1 MGSGAGLK
9 PINDGLIFH
18 ADLANDRFYSGVGNT
33 TYDLTGRYTGSINGS
48 VIADPA
54 NKKSFVFDGVNDYL
68 EFGPVQPLKYSVSVW
83 FKPTGA
89 PSHNDNY
96 GGTLLGFNPEYPG
109 NVNFVINYR
118 WLDNTVITFHNSAG
132 NVTTSSTVSANK
144 VTHAV
149 CTYDGSFIRVYIDGI
164 LNTSVSQTSDL
175 SYPGSGNLNLQLGR
189 WGHPGYERYFNGNI
203 YQASV
208 YNRALSASEILNLYN
223 SNRKKYVPT
232 ENIST
237 DGLILHIDP
246 SINTCYPGTGTT
258 IYDLSSNAYVGSIL
272 NGASYSN
279 NRTGALL
286 FDGANECVQFYN
298 AILSGTQDFTIESW
312 AYNTKTPAGQGG
324 SDGTIFA
331 NYGVG
336 NLQFFYSYQYIGMWL
351 NNNSAYTPSP
361 QAIYQYGPMQ
371 LTATRSG
378 SNLSIY
384 LDGNLVDT
392 GSSADTVGTTT
403 NFRIGANTSGTERF
417 VGYIYNLKIY
427 NRALPQSEIINNYNA
442 LKSRYKQELPKI
454 TSGSV
459 FELDFAD
466 KNCYSG
472 TGTTVYDLSSFNT
485 AGSVVSG
492 ATFVGTGITSSFSFD
507 GTDDYI
513 TFPYNSSQMSF
524 PDNNATISVW
534 FRYNSSDTTGCLI
547 TQRNS
552 SGTGF
557 QTYVNSSKF
566 YADGGGTSGVLSVNN
581 LNNGNNYNVVA
592 VYDKANSLLRL
603 YVNGI
608 ADNTVAYTGS
618 IADTYTVLLGKSA
631 FGSGQFGGNIYAAQ
645 VYNRVLSP
653 TEISQNYNN
662 SRARFGI

>member
-1 MGSGAGLK
+1 MASGAGLK
-9 PINDGLIFH
+9 PISDGLIFH
-18 ADLANDRFYSGVGNT
+18 VDSSNDRFYSGVGNT
-33 TYDLTGRYTGSINGS
+33 TYELTGRFSA
-48 VIADPA
+48 VISGGMTADPA
-54 NKKSFVFDGVNDYL
+54 NLKSFVFDGVNDYL
-68 EFGPVQPLKYSVSVW
+68 EFGPVEPNRL
-83 FKPTGA
+83 
-89 PSHNDNY
+89 
-96 GGTLLGFNPEYPG
+96 
-109 NVNFVINYR
+109 
-118 WLDNTVITFHNSAG
+118 
-132 NVTTSSTVSANK
+132 TVSAWFKATGVPSLNDIYGGVLIGSSPQHYISYGMGYNWISNTVLIFQSSNGDIISASAPANK
-144 VTHAV
+144 IVNAV
-149 CTYDGSFIRVYIDGI
+149 YTYDGVNAKLYIDGV
-164 LNTSVSQTSDL
+164 LASTVAYATDP
-175 SYPGSGNLNLQLGR
+175 SYPGSGNRNLVLGR

-203 YQASV
+203 YQVSI
-208 YNRALSASEILNLYN
+208 YSRALSASEILNLYN
-223 SNRKKYVPT
+223 SNRKKFIPT

-246 SINTCYPGTGTT
+246 SVNTCYPGTGTT
-258 IYDLSSNAYVGSIL
+258 VYDLSSNAYVGSIL

-351 NNNSAYTPSP
+351 NNNSAYTSNP

-442 LKSRYKQELPKI
+442 LKRRYKLELPRI

-466 KNCYSG
+466 KNCYPG
-472 TGTTVYDLSSFNT
+472 TGTTVYDLSSFRTN
-485 AGSVVSG
+485 GSVMNG
-492 ATFVGTGITSSFSFD
+492 ATFVGTGTTSSFSFD
-507 GTDDYI
+507 GVDDHL
-513 TFPYNSSQMSF
+513 TFPYNSNQMSF

-534 FRYNSSDTTGCLI
+534 FKYNSSDTIGSLI
-547 TQRNS
+547 TQRGNS
-552 SGTGF
+552 GF
-557 QTYVNSSKF
+557 QLYVVNSKF
-566 YADGGGTSGVLSVNN
+566 YVDGGGTASVSTVNN
-581 LNNGNNYNVVA
+581 LNNGNNYNAVA
-592 VYDKANSLLRL
+592 VFDRTNSLLRL
-603 YVNGI
+603 YLNGI

-618 IADTYTVLLGKSA
+618 IQDTFTILLAKSNYGDGPQA
-631 FGSGQFGGNIYAAQ
+631 ANIYAAQ
-645 VYNRVLSP
+645 VFNRVLSAS
-653 TEISQNYNN
+653 EILQNYNYN
-662 SRARFGI
+662 RGRFGI

>member
-9 PINDGLIFH
+9 PITDGLIFH
-18 ADLANDRFYSGVGNT
+18 VDLANDRFYSGVGNT
-33 TYDLTGRYTGSINGS
+33 TYDLTGRYSAAITGG
-48 VIADPA
+48 VITDPA

-83 FKPTGA
+83 FKATGA
-89 PSHNDNY
+89 PSHNDTY

-223 SNRKKYVPT
+223 SNRKKYIPT

-351 NNNSAYTPSP
+351 NNNSAYTSSP
-361 QAIYQYGPMQ
+361 QTIYQYGPMQ

-417 VGYIYNLKIY
+417 VGYVYNLKIY

-466 KNCYSG
+466 KNCYPG
-472 TGTTVYDLSSFNT
+472 TGTTVYDLSSFRTN
-485 AGSVVSG
+485 GSVMNG
-492 ATFVGTGITSSFSFD
+492 ATFVGTGTTSSFSFD
-507 GTDDYI
+507 GVDDHL

-534 FRYNSSDTTGCLI
+534 FRYNSSDTIGSLI
-547 TQRNS
+547 TQRGN
-552 SGTGF
+552 TGF
-557 QTYVNSSKF
+557 QLYVVSSKF
-566 YADGGGTSGVLSVNN
+566 YVDGGGTASASTTNN
-581 LNNGNNYNVVA
+581 LNNGNNYNAVA
-592 VYDKANSLLRL
+592 VFDRTNSLLRL
-603 YVNGI
+603 YLNGI
-608 ADNTVAYTGS
+608 ADNTTAYTGS
-618 IADTYTVLLGKSA
+618 IQDTFTILLAKSNYGDGPLA
-631 FGSGQFGGNIYAAQ
+631 ANIYAAQ

>member
-9 PINDGLIFH
+9 PIADGLIFH

-33 TYDLTGRYTGSINGS
+33 TYDLTGRYTGSINGG

-96 GGTLLGFNPEYPG
+96 GGVIIGSSPQYYISYGIGYNWISNTILIFQTSPG
-109 NVNFVINYR
+109 EI
-118 WLDNTVITFHNSAG
+118 ISA
-132 NVTTSSTVSANK
+132 SAPANK
-144 VTHAV
+144 IVNAV
-149 CTYDGSFIRVYIDGI
+149 YTYDGVNAKLYIDGV
-164 LNTSVSQTSDL
+164 LASTVAYTTDP
-175 SYPGSGNLNLQLGR
+175 SYPGSGNRNLVLGR
-189 WGHPGYERYFNGNI
+189 WGFSGYERHFNGNI
-203 YQASV
+203 YQVSV

-223 SNRKKYVPT
+223 SNRKKYIPT

-246 SINTCYPGTGTT
+246 SINTCYSGTGTT
-258 IYDLSSNAYVGSIL
+258 INDLSSNAYVASL
-272 NGASYSN
+272 VNGAAYAN
-279 NRTGALL
+279 NRAGALY
-286 FDGANECVQFYN
+286 FDGANDYVQFYN

-351 NNNSAYTPSP
+351 NNNSAYTPNP

-392 GSSADTVGTTT
+392 GSSADTVGNTT
-403 NFRIGANTSGTERF
+403 NFRIGANASGTERF

-466 KNCYSG
+466 KNCYPG
-472 TGTTVYDLSSFNT
+472 TGTTVYDLSSFRTN
-485 AGSVVSG
+485 GSVMNG
-492 ATFVGTGITSSFSFD
+492 ATFVGTGTTSSFSFD
-507 GTDDYI
+507 GVDDHL

-534 FRYNSSDTTGCLI
+534 FKYNSSDSLGSLI
-547 TQRNS
+547 TQRGN
-552 SGTGF
+552 TGF
-557 QTYVNSSKF
+557 QLYVVSGKF
-566 YADGGGTSGVLSVNN
+566 YVDGGGTASVSTVNN
-581 LNNGNNYNVVA
+581 LHNGANYNAVA
-592 VYDKANSLLRL
+592 VFDRTNSLLRL
-603 YVNGI
+603 YLNGI

-618 IADTYTVLLGKSA
+618 IQDTFTILLAKSNYGDGPLA
-631 FGSGQFGGNIYAAQ
+631 ANIYAAQ

>member
-1 MGSGAGLK
+1 MGSGAGIK
-9 PINDGLIFH
+9 PITDGLIFH
-18 ADLANDRFYSGVGNT
+18 VDLANDRFYSGIGNT
-33 TYDLTGRYTGSINGS
+33 TYDLTGRYTGSITGGML
-48 VIADPA
+48 ADPA

-68 EFGPVQPLKYSVSVW
+68 EFGPVQPIQNSISVW
-83 FKPTGA
+83 FKATGV

-96 GGTLLGFNPEYPG
+96 GGFLVSGNPQYFG
-109 NVNFVINYR
+109 AVSYAMGYR
-118 WLDNTVITFHNSAG
+118 WDTNSVLVFQNSVG
-132 NVTTSSTVSANK
+132 NIISASAPANK
-144 VTHAV
+144 VIHAV
-149 CTYDGSFIRVYIDGI
+149 YTYDGINARLYIDGV
-164 LNTSVSQTSDL
+164 LTTTTSYTTDPT
-175 SYPGSGNLNLQLGR
+175 YPGSGNLNMKLGA
-189 WGHPGYERYFNGNI
+189 WGYPGYERYFNGNI

-223 SNRKKYVPT
+223 ANRKKYIPT

-272 NGASYSN
+272 NGASYTN

-312 AYNTKTPAGQGG
+312 VYNTKTPAGQGG

-331 NYGVG
+331 NYGLG
-336 NLQFFYSYQYIGMWL
+336 NLQFFYSYQYIGLWL

-361 QAIYQYGPMQ
+361 QTIYQYGPVQ

-417 VGYIYNLKIY
+417 IGYVYNLKIY

-466 KNCYSG
+466 KNCYPG

-524 PDNNATISVW
+524 PSDNATISVW

-557 QTYVNSSKF
+557 QIYVNSSKF
-566 YADGGGTSGVLSVNN
+566 YADGGGTAGVFSVNN
-581 LNNGNNYNVVA
+581 LNNRNNYNAVA
-592 VYDKANSLLRL
+592 VYDKTNSLLRL

-618 IADTYTVLLGKSA
+618 IADTYTILLGKSA
-631 FGSGQFGGNIYAAQ
+631 FASGQFGGNIYAAQ
-645 VYNRVLSP
+645 VYNRVLSS
-653 TEISQNYNN
+653 TEILQNYNYD
-662 SRARFGI
+662 RARFGI

>member
-9 PINDGLIFH
+9 PIADGLIFH

-33 TYDLTGRYTGSINGS
+33 TYDLTGRYSAAITGG
-48 VIADPA
+48 VITDPA

-68 EFGPVQPLKYSVSVW
+68 EFGPVQPIQNSISVW
-83 FKPTGA
+83 FKATGV

-96 GGTLLGFNPEYPG
+96 GGFLVSGNPQYFG
-109 NVNFVINYR
+109 AVSYAMGYR
-118 WLDNTVITFHNSAG
+118 WDTNSVLVFQNSVG
-132 NVTTSSTVSANK
+132 NIISASAPANK
-144 VTHAV
+144 VVHAV
-149 CTYDGSFIRVYIDGI
+149 YAYDGINARLYIDGV
-164 LNTSVSQTSDL
+164 LSTTTSYTTDPT
-175 SYPGSGNLNLQLGR
+175 YPGSGNLNMKLGA
-189 WGHPGYERYFNGNI
+189 WGYPGYERYFNGNI

-351 NNNSAYTPSP
+351 NNNSAYTSSP
-361 QAIYQYGPMQ
+361 QTIYQYGPMQ

-466 KNCYSG
+466 KNCYPG
-472 TGTTVYDLSSFNT
+472 TGTTVYDLSSFRTN
-485 AGSVVSG
+485 GSVMNG
-492 ATFVGTGITSSFSFD
+492 ATFVGTGTTSSFSFD
-507 GTDDYI
+507 GVDDHL

-534 FRYNSSDTTGCLI
+534 FRYNSSDTIGSLI
-547 TQRNS
+547 TQRGNS
-552 SGTGF
+552 GF
-557 QTYVNSSKF
+557 QLYVVNSKF
-566 YADGGGTSGVLSVNN
+566 YVDGGGTASASTTNN
-581 LNNGNNYNVVA
+581 LNNGNNYNAVA
-592 VYDKANSLLRL
+592 VFDRTNSLLRL
-603 YVNGI
+603 YLNGI
-608 ADNTVAYTGS
+608 ADNTTAYTGS
-618 IADTYTVLLGKSA
+618 IQDTFTILLAKSNYGDGPLA
-631 FGSGQFGGNIYAAQ
+631 ANIYAAQ

-653 TEISQNYNN
+653 TEISQNYNFN
-662 SRARFGI
+662 RARFGI

>member
-1 MGSGAGLK
+1 MASGAGLK

-18 ADLANDRFYSGVGNT
+18 VDLANDRFYSGVGNT
-33 TYDLTGRYTGSINGS
+33 TYDLTGRYTGSINGG

-68 EFGPVQPLKYSVSVW
+68 EFGPVQPTRYSISLW
-83 FKPTGA
+83 FKATGV
-89 PSHNDNY
+89 PSHNDIY
-96 GGTLLGFNPEYPG
+96 GGFLISANPQHFG
-109 NVNFVINYR
+109 AVSLCVGYR
-118 WLDNTVITFHNSAG
+118 WDTNRLLVFQSSNGDVSSAS
-132 NVTTSSTVSANK
+132 VPANK
-144 VTHAV
+144 CVNAV
-149 CTYDGSFIRVYIDGI
+149 CTYDGSNIRIYIDGI
-164 LNTSVSQTSDL
+164 LTTTTPYTSDP
-175 SYPGSGNLNLQLGR
+175 SYPGSGNLNMKLGA

-203 YQASV
+203 YHASV

-223 SNRKKYVPT
+223 SNVKKYVPV

-324 SDGTIFA
+324 PDGTIFA

-351 NNNSAYTPSP
+351 NNNSAYTSNP

-466 KNCYSG
+466 KNCYPG
-472 TGTTVYDLSSFNT
+472 TGTTVYDLSSFRTN
-485 AGSVVSG
+485 GSVMNG
-492 ATFVGTGITSSFSFD
+492 ATFVGTGTTSSFSFD
-507 GTDDYI
+507 GVDDHL

-534 FRYNSSDTTGCLI
+534 FRYNSSDGTGSLI
-547 TQRNS
+547 TQRGI
-552 SGTGF
+552 SGF
-557 QTYVNSSKF
+557 CLYVMGGKF
-566 YADGGGTSGVLSVNN
+566 YADGGGTASITSVNT
-581 LNNGNNYNVVA
+581 LHNGANYNAVA
-592 VYDKANSLLRL
+592 VYDRTNSLLRL
-603 YVNGI
+603 YLNGI
-608 ADNTVAYTGS
+608 ADNTTSYTGS
-618 IADTYTVLLGKSA
+618 IQDTYTILLAKSVFSDGPLA
-631 FGSGQFGGNIYAAQ
+631 ANIYAAQ
-645 VYNRVLSP
+645 VYNRVLSAS
-653 TEISQNYNN
+653 EILQNYNYN
-662 SRARFGI
+662 RGRFGI

>member
-1 MGSGAGLK
+1 MASGAGLK

-18 ADLANDRFYSGVGNT
+18 VDLANDRFYSGVGNT
-33 TYDLTGRYTGSINGS
+33 TYDLTGRYSAAINGGML
-48 VIADPA
+48 ADPA

-68 EFGPVQPLKYSVSVW
+68 EFGPVQPTRYSISLW
-83 FKPTGA
+83 FKATGV
-89 PSHNDNY
+89 PSLNDIY
-96 GGTLLGFNPEYPG
+96 GGFLISANPQYFG
-109 NVNFVINYR
+109 ATSLCVGYR
-118 WLDNTVITFHNSAG
+118 WDTNRLLVFQSSGGDVSSAS
-132 NVTTSSTVSANK
+132 VPANK
-144 VTHAV
+144 TTHAV
-149 CTYDGSFIRVYIDGI
+149 CTYDGTNIKIYIDGI
-164 LNTSVSQTSDL
+164 LTTTTAYTTDPT
-175 SYPGSGNLNLQLGR
+175 YPGSGNLNMKLGA

-223 SNRKKYVPT
+223 SNRKKYIPT

-312 AYNTKTPAGQGG
+312 AYNTKTPAGQSGA
-324 SDGTIFA
+324 DATIFA

-336 NLQFFYSYQYIGMWL
+336 NLQFFYSYQYTGMWL
-351 NNNSAYTPSP
+351 NNDSAYVPNS
-361 QAIYQYGPMQ
+361 QAIYQYGPVQ

-378 SNLSIY
+378 SNLAIY
-384 LDGNLVDT
+384 LDGKLVDT

-417 VGYIYNLKIY
+417 IGYVYNLKIY

-466 KNCYSG
+466 KNCYPG
-472 TGTTVYDLSSFNT
+472 TGTTVYDLSSFRTN
-485 AGSVVSG
+485 GSVMNG
-492 ATFVGTGITSSFSFD
+492 ATFVGTGTTSSFSFD
-507 GTDDYI
+507 GVDDHL
-513 TFPYNSSQMSF
+513 TFPYNSSQLSF

-534 FRYNSSDTTGCLI
+534 FKYNSSDSLGSLI
-547 TQRNS
+547 TQRGN
-552 SGTGF
+552 TGF
-557 QTYVNSSKF
+557 QLYVVSGKF
-566 YADGGGTSGVLSVNN
+566 YVDGGGTASVSTVNN
-581 LNNGNNYNVVA
+581 LHNGANYNAVA
-592 VYDKANSLLRL
+592 VFDRTNSLLRL
-603 YVNGI
+603 YLNGI

-618 IADTYTVLLGKSA
+618 IADTYTILLAKSA
-631 FGSGQFGGNIYAAQ
+631 YGDGPLAANIYAAQ

-653 TEISQNYNN
+653 TEISQNYNFN
-662 SRARFGI
+662 RARFGI

>member
-48 VIADPA
+48 VLADPA

-223 SNRKKYVPT
+223 SNRKKYIPT

-246 SINTCYPGTGTT
+246 SINTCYSGTGTT
-258 IYDLSSNAYVGSIL
+258 INDLSSNAYVASL
-272 NGASYSN
+272 VNGATYSN
-279 NRTGALL
+279 NRTGALY
-286 FDGANECVQFYN
+286 FDGANDYVQFYN

-312 AYNTKTPAGQGG
+312 VYSTKSPVGSQGLGSESTIIGTYPAGALQ
-324 SDGTIFA
+324 IF
-331 NYGVG
+331 YG
-336 NLQFFYSYQYIGMWL
+336 YYYMGMYL
-351 NNNSAYTPSP
+351 NNGSAYIPNS
-361 QAIYQYGPMQ
+361 QVIYQYGPAQ

-378 SNLSIY
+378 SNLSVY

-392 GSSADTVGTTT
+392 GSSADSVGTTT
-403 NFRIGANTSGTERF
+403 NFRMGSNSGGGERF
-417 VGYIYNLKIY
+417 MGYIYNLKIY

-466 KNCYSG
+466 KNCYPG
-472 TGTTVYDLSSFNT
+472 TGTTVYDLSSFRTN
-485 AGSVVSG
+485 GSVMNG
-492 ATFVGTGITSSFSFD
+492 ATFVGTGTTSSFSFD
-507 GTDDYI
+507 GVDDHL
-513 TFPYNSSQMSF
+513 TFPYNSSQLSF

-534 FRYNSSDTTGCLI
+534 FKYNSSDSLGSLI
-547 TQRNS
+547 TQRGN
-552 SGTGF
+552 TGF
-557 QTYVNSSKF
+557 QLYVVSGKF
-566 YADGGGTSGVLSVNN
+566 YVDGGGTASVSTVNN
-581 LNNGNNYNVVA
+581 LHNGANYNAVA
-592 VYDKANSLLRL
+592 VFDRTNSLLRL
-603 YVNGI
+603 YLNGI

-618 IADTYTVLLGKSA
+618 IADTYTILLAKSA
-631 FGSGQFGGNIYAAQ
+631 YGDGPLAAIIYAAL

-653 TEISQNYNN
+653 TEILQNYNN